1 MKIKREMRLGLAL
14 LLVVSLVASACAPAV
29 APTPTPTAPTKVA
42 EPTKPPAAAATKA
55 PEPAKPAGEAAKP
68 PAAKPPIKIGYITSL
83 TGPFAANGTDMK
95 DGFALYLSEKDNVL
109 AGRKIELIVED
120 DETNPQVGLT
130 KAKKLVERDGVQ
142 MVAGIISS
150 AVAYAVYDY
159 AKSQKI
165 PLFIHNAGADDL
177 TKARF
182 SPYIFRNS
190 FANSQVAYPAGE
202 WAYKKG
208 YRKAA
213 ILASDMAAGLEASGG
228 FARTFTE
235 AGGKIVYEQYPPL
248 GTPDPAPFVVGVPKD
263 IDLLYVWQMGSDA
276 PRFFKAWEDYGFKGK
291 IPTLGSTAQTSEEYF
306 QAAGDSIL
314 GAMSLAL
321 WTTELDTPGNKAF
334 MAAWQKK
341 YNRQVAY
348 GPALA
353 YEGAMLLEKGLQAVN
368 GNIEDMDGFIKAL
381 EKAEIADGPRGPVK
395 FDEYHNAS
403 PNYYLVEVKKVGGKL
418 VNSIVETV
426 KPVSQF
432 WKWTPQAYMQMP
444 PYTELKGKWV
454 K

>member
-1 MKIKREMRLGLAL
+1 MKTEMRLAVGI
-14 LLVVSLVASACAPAV
+14 LVVIALVASACAPA
-29 APTPTPTAPTKVA
+29 ATPTPSPTATTKA
-42 EPTKPPAAAATKA
+42 PAPAATKA
-55 PEPAKPAGEAAKP
+55 PEPTKAAAAPTKP

-95 DGFALYLSEKDNVL
+95 DGFALYLSEKGNVL
-109 AGRKIELIVED
+109 AGRNVELIVED
-120 DETNPQVGLT
+120 DETNPAVGLT

-150 AVAYAVYDY
+150 AIAYAVYDY
-159 AKSQKI
+159 TKAQKI

-182 SPYIFRNS
+182 GPYIFRNS
-190 FANSQVAYPAGE
+190 FANSQVSYPAGE
-202 WAYKKG
+202 WAYSKG

-228 FARTFTE
+228 FARAFTE
-235 AGGKIVYEQYPPL
+235 AGGKIVNEQYPPL

-276 PRFFKAWEDYGFKGK
+276 PRFFKTWDEYGFKGK
-291 IPTLGSTAQTSEEYF
+291 IPTLGSTGQTSEEYF
-306 QAAGDSIL
+306 QASGDSIV
-314 GAMSLAL
+314 GAMNFAL
-321 WTTELDTPGNKAF
+321 WSTELNTPANQAF
-334 MAAWQKK
+334 MASWAKK
-341 YNRQVAY
+341 YNRPVTY
-348 GPALA
+348 SPVLS
-353 YEGAMLLEKGLQAVN
+353 YEGAMFLDKALQAVN
-368 GNIEDMDGFIKAL
+368 GNIEDMDAFIKAL
-381 EKAEIADGPRGPVK
+381 EKAEITDGPRGPVK
-395 FDEYHNAS
+395 FDEYHNGT
-403 PNYYLVEVKKVGGKL
+403 PNYYLVEVKKVGGKT
-418 VNSIVETV
+418 VNSIMETV

-432 WKWTPQAYMQMP
+432 WKMNPKAYMEMP